1 MFSVSEHAPSTA
13 TSTSGTWR
21 NWGRTESVVPAQVRT
36 PRAVDDVA
44 AAIADARAGGLT
56 VKPVGSGHSFS
67 AIALAPGIQ
76 LDMSAMRG
84 LVSVDADTAQATFRA
99 GTTLHE
105 IPDLLAPHGLAMPN
119 LGDVD
124 AQTLSGATSTGT
136 HGTGA
141 AFGGIST
148 QIVGLEIVTGTGEV
162 RRIDGARPELLSAA
176 ALGLGALGVVTEIT
190 LQCVP
195 SFGLHAYEGPEPIDD
210 VIDSFL
216 DSVAVHDHYE
226 FYWFPHT
233 GFALTK
239 KNVRVDADVPAQGP
253 GRVRRYIDDE
263 LLSNGLFGVLCAVG
277 ARAPKVVPKLNS
289 LAANAL
295 SARTYIDSST
305 RVFVS
310 SRTVRFR
317 EMEYAL
323 PIERIPEA
331 LNQIRELIIRRRYRI
346 SFPLEVRAA
355 AADDLMLST
364 AGGRA
369 SGYIA
374 VHRFHRDRM
383 DGYFDDVEEIMVS
396 HGGRPHWGKMHTR
409 DAGYLRTVYP
419 RFDDFLAVRADF
431 DPDRVFANPY
441 LHSVLGA

>member
-1 MFSVSEHAPSTA
+1 MFPVSARSAP
-13 TSTSGTWR
+13 GTWR

-36 PRAVDDVA
+36 PRSAGDIA
-44 AAIADARAGGLT
+44 TAIADARAEGLT

-67 AIALAPGIQ
+67 AIAVAAGIQ
-76 LDMSAMRG
+76 LDMSALRG
-84 LVSVDADTAQATFRA
+84 LVSVDAGTAQATFRA

-105 IPDLLAPHGLAMPN
+105 VPDLLAPHGLAMPN

-136 HGTGA
+136 HGTGGG
-141 AFGGIST
+141 FGGIST

-162 RRIDGARPELLSAA
+162 RKVGSDEPALLSAA

-195 SFGLHAYEGPEPIDD
+195 SFGLHAQEGPEPIDD

-216 DSVAVHDHYE
+216 DSVAAHDHYE

-233 GFALTK
+233 AIALTK
-239 KNVRVDADVPAQGP
+239 KNARVGADVPAHGP
-253 GRVRRYIDDE
+253 GTVRRYIDDE

-277 ARAPKVVPKLNS
+277 ARTPKVVPTLNS
-289 LAANAL
+289 LASRAL
-295 SARTYIDSST
+295 SARSYTDSST

-331 LNQIRELIIRRRYRI
+331 LQQVREVIVRRRYKI

-364 AGGRA
+364 ASGRVT
-369 SGYIA
+369 GYIA
-374 VHRFHRDRM
+374 VHRYHGDRA
-383 DGYFDDVEEIMVS
+383 DGYFDDVEEIMMS
-396 HGGRPHWGKMHTR
+396 HGGRPHWGKMHT
-409 DAGYLRTVYP
+409 AGTEYLRTVYP
-419 RFDDFLAVRADF
+419 RFDEFLAVRADF
-431 DPDRVFANPY
+431 DPDRVFDNPY
-441 LHSVLGA
+441 LRSVLGP